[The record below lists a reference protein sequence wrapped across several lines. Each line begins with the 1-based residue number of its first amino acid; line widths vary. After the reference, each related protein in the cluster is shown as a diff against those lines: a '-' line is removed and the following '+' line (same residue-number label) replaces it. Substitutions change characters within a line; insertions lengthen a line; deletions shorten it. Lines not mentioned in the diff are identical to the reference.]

1 MIQKTGLPKAEQD
14 ERGATDPYD
23 AITMIPLS
31 RTLID
36 EITSFFFFSTDYL
49 ALYLIPGN
57 AFENFADEIG
67 LLREL
72 TYRQKLSGSGHSKD
86 LDGRDHH
93 YDHFILID
101 QTTFTLAG
109 TARLQFVP
117 AILPPEQPASQ
128 HGSHT
133 SYLEHVY
140 PGVKQCLATQGNH
153 LEIGRVAISPG
164 FQKQPTS
171 LMSLFRGGLQAA
183 LGSGYSRIFG
193 LVSYNHLQYPGLV
206 NDFFLRSLMQPP
218 FFERCHE
225 LPAPR
230 HPRPFRGNEPCA
242 QGGCDSVQ
250 QLELQTRE
258 LYDSFRLPILL
269 RQYINLMGAKTQDL
283 SIAKDFNQITEIM
296 MSADL
301 ERVPGRRLQHFVG
314 FEHNPVYREFP
325 WYRGPS
331 LAGRNP

>member
-1 MIQKTGLPKAEQD
+1 
-14 ERGATDPYD
+14 
-23 AITMIPLS
+23 MIPLS

-36 EITSFFFFSTDYL
+36 EINSFFYFSTDDL

-72 TYRQKLSGSGHSKD
+72 TYRQKLSGSGQNKD
-86 LDGRDHH
+86 LDGRDQH

-101 QTTFTLAG
+101 QQTFTLAG

-117 AILPPEQPASQ
+117 ATRDPDQPTTQ
-128 HGSHT
+128 HGSQT
-133 SYLEHVY
+133 SYLEHTY
-140 PGVKQCLATQGNH
+140 PGIKQCLASQGHH

-164 FQKQPTS
+164 FQKQPAS

-183 LGSGYSRIFG
+183 YSSGYSRIFG
-193 LVSYNHLQYPGLV
+193 LVSYNHFQYPGLV
-206 NDFFLRSLMQPP
+206 NDFFLNSLMHPP
-218 FFERCHE
+218 FHQRNAD

-230 HPRPFRGNEPCA
+230 HPRPFRGNEPLA
-242 QGGCDSVQ
+242 SADCDSVQ
-250 QLELQTRE
+250 QLEAQTRQLHSE
-258 LYDSFRLPILL
+258 FRLPILL
-269 RQYINLMGAKTQDL
+269 RQYINLMAAKTQDL

-301 ERVPGRRLQHFVG
+301 NRVPERRLQHFIG
-314 FEHNPVYREFP
+314 FTHNPIYRLFP
-325 WYRGPS
+325 WYRGQALP
-331 LAGRNP
+331 

>member
-1 MIQKTGLPKAEQD
+1 
-14 ERGATDPYD
+14 
-23 AITMIPLS
+23 MIPLS

-36 EITSFFFFSTDYL
+36 EITSFFFFSTDHL

-72 TYRQKLSGSGHSKD
+72 TYRQKLSGSGQSKD
-86 LDGRDHH
+86 LDGRDQH

-101 QTTFTLAG
+101 QPTFTLAG

-117 AILPPEQPASQ
+117 STLQANQPSPQ
-128 HGSHT
+128 HSSHT

-140 PGVKQCLATQGNH
+140 PGIKQCLANQGHH

-164 FQKQPTS
+164 FQKQPAS

-183 LGSGYSRIFG
+183 MASGYSRIFG
-193 LVSYNHLQYPGLV
+193 LVSYNHFQYPGLV
-206 NDFFLRSLMQPP
+206 NDFFLSSLMHPP
-218 FFERCHE
+218 FFERCLD

-230 HPRPFRGNEPCA
+230 HPRPFRGDEPRA
-242 QGGCDSVQ
+242 QTGCDSVQ
-250 QLELQTRE
+250 QLEAQTRAIHPG
-258 LYDSFRLPILL
+258 FRLPVLL
-269 RQYINLMGAKTQDL
+269 RQYINLMGAKTQNL

-301 ERVPGRRLQHFVG
+301 GRVPERRLHHFVG
-314 FEHNPVYREFP
+314 FPHHPVYQIFP
-325 WYRGPS
+325 WYRGPA
-331 LAGRNP
+331 LAVSAP